1 MSPANDRSYEQLTVT
16 IPADVEREDRILAGL
31 TARQVAILAGAAAVL
46 WLAYTVTR
54 RLLPLPVFAVIAF
67 PFGAIT
73 TALALGRRDGLSL
86 DRLMLA
92 AIRQTRAPRKL
103 VLAPE
108 DVAAPP
114 AWVDAGQPMALPAPL
129 RLPVGAISADGV
141 INLGADGAAVIC
153 TASTVSFALRTPE
166 EQIALVG
173 VFGRWLNSLST
184 GPVQIVVRAE
194 PVDVTPLIN
203 GLRRRAAALPHPELE
218 QAAIEHADFLADLA
232 RQRDLLRRRVLLV
245 LREPRHGG
253 SSGLRPSGQ
262 RRTRDGGAAQR
273 VLRRAEEA
281 ARALAGAGITV
292 QVLPGGQAAAVLA
305 ACCNPWHTTLATAG
319 RAAPS
324 EVITSTGG
332 SS

>member
-1 MSPANDRSYEQLTVT
+1 MSDNYSVR

-46 WLAYTVTR
+46 WLAYTATR
-54 RLLPLPVFAVIAF
+54 QLLPLPVFAVIAF

-73 TALALGRRDGLSL
+73 AVLALGRRDGVSL

-92 AIRQTRAPRKL
+92 AIRQRRSPRKL

-108 DVAAPP
+108 DVTAPP
-114 AWVDAGQPMALPAPL
+114 AWVDAGRPVALPAPL
-129 RLPVGAISADGV
+129 RLPADAISVDGV
-141 INLGADGAAVIC
+141 IDLGADGAAVVCI
-153 TASTVSFALRTPE
+153 ASTVSFALRTHE
-166 EQIALVG
+166 EQAALIG

-194 PVDVTPLIN
+194 PVDVDPLIK
-203 GLRRRAAALPHPELE
+203 GLRRRAMALPHPELE
-218 QAAIEHADFLADLA
+218 QAAFEHADFLVDLA
-232 RQRDLLRRRVLLV
+232 RQRDLLRRRVLVV

-253 SSGLRPSGQ
+253 TRSLGPGSRRPVQ
-262 RRTRDGGAAQR
+262 RPAWDGGSAQR

-281 ARALAGAGITV
+281 ARALAGAGITM
-292 QVLPGGQAAAVLA
+292 QVLPGDQAAAVLA
-305 ACCNPWHTTLATAG
+305 ACCNPWRTTVSSG

-324 EVITSTGG
+324 DVITSTGG
-332 SS
+332 SV